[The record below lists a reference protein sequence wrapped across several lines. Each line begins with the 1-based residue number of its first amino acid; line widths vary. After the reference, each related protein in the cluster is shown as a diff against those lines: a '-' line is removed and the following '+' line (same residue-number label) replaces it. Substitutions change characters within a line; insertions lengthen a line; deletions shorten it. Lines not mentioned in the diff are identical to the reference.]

1 MLSIF
6 HVLDEYEV
14 QCWEFLIFV
23 IIVSRI
29 IPEIMNH
36 TAAT

>member
-1 MLSIF
+1 FDI
-6 HVLDEYEV
+6 LDEFEV
-14 QCWEFLIFV
+14 QCWDFFILV

-29 IPEIMNH
+29 IPEIINH

>member
-1 MLSIF
+1 MLTIF
-6 HVLDEYEV
+6 DVLDEFEV

-29 IPEIMNH
+29 IPEIINH